1 MNIHSLLRDQMT
13 AIASDKRAEMAGK
26 ADDKAARILE
36 AALDLFEASNFDGVA
51 VPEIAAKAQVATG
64 TIYRYFRDKEAL
76 VNALYQHWKRAYN
89 DMVLAPPPPGLSPHA
104 LFTCY
109 WQRMT
114 LFARSHPRAVRFMDL
129 HHHGA
134 YLNDESRTI
143 ARAYA
148 VAAEDFVGR
157 ARRAGAIREL
167 EPAMVVA
174 LMWGAAAGLAKFAG
188 AGALDF
194 DAETA
199 SRMGEAV
206 WRAIA
211 ADNSKQGE

>member
-1 MNIHSLLRDQMT
+1 MNIHSSTLSRMT
-13 AIASDKRAEMAGK
+13 AIAK

-36 AALDLFEASNFDGVA
+36 AALDLFEASGFDAVA
-51 VPEIAAKAQVATG
+51 VPEIAARAQVATG

-89 DMVLAPPPPGLSPHA
+89 GMVLAPAPPGLSPHA
-104 LFTCY
+104 LFSRY
-109 WQRMT
+109 WHRMT
-114 LFARSHPRAVRFMDL
+114 VFARTHPRAVRFMDL

-134 YLNDESRTI
+134 YLTEESRTV

-148 VAAEDFVGR
+148 VAAEDFVAR
-157 ARRAGAIREL
+157 ARAAGAIREL

-174 LMWGAAAGLAKFAG
+174 LMWGAAAGLTKFG
-188 AGALDF
+188 SAGALQF

-199 SRMGEAV
+199 SQMGDAV

-211 ADNSKQGE
+211 ADKSNHGE